1 MIKAENSTINIIQ
14 KTCSQPTNIT
24 YTINPVIL
32 NYTLFDPKL
41 NKIYDNLKVVRMMY
55 YLKKIVND
63 YQNNYTNILVSMQK
77 LRIVNSSI
85 IAAR

>member
-1 MIKAENSTINIIQ
+1 M
-14 KTCSQPTNIT
+14 
-24 YTINPVIL
+24 
-32 NYTLFDPKL
+32 NYTLFDPTT
-41 NKIYDNLKVVRMMY
+41 NRNYDNLKVVRMMY
-55 YLKKIVND
+55 YLKKLVND

>member
-1 MIKAENSTINIIQ
+1 M
-14 KTCSQPTNIT
+14 
-24 YTINPVIL
+24 
-32 NYTLFDPKL
+32 NYTLFDPTT
-41 NKIYDNLKVVRMMY
+41 NRNYDNLKVVRMMY
-55 YLKKIVND
+55 YLKKLVID

>member
-14 KTCSQPTNIT
+14 KTCSQPTNII